1 MQIIKLVLARKVG
14 ALGLILKMMV
24 FGLGSDLFR
33 RFVIL
38 YKVGN
43 HFVQFFSKKGGVSIE
58 LQTKMTF

>member
-1 MQIIKLVLARKVG
+1 MQIIKLVVARKVG
-14 ALGLILKMMV
+14 ALGLILKMMA

-43 HFVQFFSKKGGVSIE
+43 HFAQFFSKRGGVSIE
-58 LQTKMTF
+58 LHTK